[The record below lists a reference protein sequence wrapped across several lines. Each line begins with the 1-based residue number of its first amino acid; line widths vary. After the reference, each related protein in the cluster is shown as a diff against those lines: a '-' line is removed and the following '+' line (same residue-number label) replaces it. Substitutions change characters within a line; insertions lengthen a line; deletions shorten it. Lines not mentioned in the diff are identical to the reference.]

1 MKSWNQ
7 EEALGI
13 IASART
19 RGEVLTAAMRQLA
32 DAFGYIDAEAIAP
45 LAHSFSCSKAEVHG
59 VLHYY
64 ADFRT
69 SAPGKHV
76 LRLCQA
82 ESCQAVGAR
91 DSMKVAKEAGVN
103 PVQVTLEPVYCL
115 GLCANGPAA
124 ELDGRPLAY
133 LDAQMVRELLAEIG
147 G

>member
-1 MKSWNQ
+1 MKPWNQ
-7 EEALGI
+7 EDALAI
-13 IASART
+13 IANARAA
-19 RGEVLTAAMRQLA
+19 GDVLTGAMRKLA
-32 DAFGYIDAEAIAP
+32 DQFGYIDEAAIAP
-45 LAHSFSCSKAEVHG
+45 LARTFSCSKAEVHG

-69 SAPGKHV
+69 RAPGKHV

-91 DSMKVAKEAGVN
+91 KAMAAAKDTHTDPA
-103 PVQVTLEPVYCL
+103 QVTLEPVYCL

-133 LDAQMVRELLAEIG
+133 MDADMVRELLAEIA
-147 G
+147 